1 MGRMLLV
8 VGVLA
13 LFAGPSR
20 AVDPEA
26 INSAIDRG
34 VSALRKMQ
42 RSDGT
47 WTYEKIGATALAGL
61 TLLECGV
68 DKEDKAI
75 QAAAAKVREAVPNLT
90 HTYSLA
96 LSVLFLDRLD
106 TVSDTPLIE
115 TMLVRLIAGHDNG
128 VWTYECP
135 KILSEDEVRRLKA
148 EAGGTRVLESGR
160 DLNKLPQKGKRK
172 PEDLAKEIQQR
183 LAILARV
190 GAARGMMG
198 GGDHSNT
205 QFATMAVWVGR
216 RYGMPA
222 QDVLLAIDRHYRACQ
237 HTDGTWGYTPG
248 IPMRPAYIP
257 PGAPGVGGPMI
268 ATSNGSAA
276 MTCAGLLGLAVGH
289 GASLDIRQKK
299 NPKLESSDVGKD
311 AAIKLGLAALSTA
324 VGKPTG
330 WSGAGRPAVAIPTAE
345 GKVYYYLWSLERV
358 AVGYNIE
365 TLNKKDWYHWGAE
378 ILLNSQRSD
387 GGWFGDF
394 GVCGADTC
402 FALLFLKRANLL
414 RDLSSRLSGGRGLG
428 GTVLRAGGVGGGSLK
443 GATPPKG
450 FDPLAKGKDSGSGR
464 SGSEASKPPAGSET
478 KPAERPRRKPRT
490 EEEAKAARLSEQL
503 EKATGERRS
512 ELLKELRE
520 TKGTEYTE
528 ALADVIGRLDG
539 EARRKAR
546 EALADRLTRM
556 KPATLRSYLK
566 DDDSE
571 IRRAAALAVAQR
583 DATSLVPDLIKLL
596 NDPESL
602 VERAAH
608 AALKS
613 MAGKDLGP
621 PAGADRAERDK
632 AIAAW
637 ELWWKSKAR
646 E

>member
-13 LFAGPSR
+13 LFAGPSH
-20 AVDPEA
+20 AVDQEA
-26 INSAIDRG
+26 IDSAIDRG
-34 VSALRKMQ
+34 VNALCKMQ

-47 WTYEKIGATALAGL
+47 WPYEKIGATALAGL
-61 TLLECGV
+61 TLLECGK
-68 DKEDKAI
+68 DKDDKAV
-75 QAAAAKVREAVPNLT
+75 QAAAAKVREASLTLT
-90 HTYSLA
+90 HTYSLS

-106 TVSDTPLIE
+106 TLTDTPLIE
-115 TMLVRLIAGHDNG
+115 SMLVRLIAGHQNG

-135 KILSEDEVRRLKA
+135 NVSAEEVRRLKA
-148 EAGGTRVLESGR
+148 ESSGTRVLESGR
-160 DLNKLPQKGKRK
+160 DLNKLPKKGKRK
-172 PEDLAKEIQQR
+172 PEDLAKEIQQQ
-183 LAILARV
+183 LAILSRL
-190 GAARGMMG
+190 GAARGVVA

-205 QFATMAVWVGR
+205 QFATIAIWVGR

-222 QDVLLAIDRHYRACQ
+222 QEVLLAIDRHFRGCQ
-237 HTDGTWGYTPG
+237 DTDGTWSYTPG
-248 IPMRPAYIP
+248 QPMARPFVP
-257 PGAPGVGGPMI
+257 VAPGLGGGPMVL
-268 ATSNGSAA
+268 TSNGSAA

-289 GASLDIRQKK
+289 GASLDIRKKK
-299 NPKLESSDVGKD
+299 NPKLESSDVSKD
-311 AAIKLGLAALSTA
+311 AAIKLSLAALSTA

-330 WSGAGRPAVAIPTAE
+330 WSGTGRPEVAIPSAA
-345 GKVYYYLWSLERV
+345 GNVFYYLWSLERV
-358 AVGYNIE
+358 GVAFNIE

-387 GGWFGDF
+387 GSWFGEY
-394 GVCGADTC
+394 GTYGADTC
-402 FALLFLKRANLL
+402 FALLFLKRANLM

-428 GTVLRAGGVGGGSLK
+428 GTVLRAGGVGGSSLK
-443 GATPPKG
+443 GSTPPKG
-450 FDPLAKGKDSGSGR
+450 FDPLAKGPNTGR
-464 SGSEASKPPAGSET
+464 SGSEASKPSAGSET

-490 EEEAKAARLSEQL
+490 EEEAKAARLSEEL
-503 EKATGERRS
+503 EKATAERRS
-512 ELLKELRE
+512 ALLKELRE

-528 ALADVIGRLDG
+528 ALVDLIGRLDG

-556 KPATLRSYLK
+556 KPATLRNYLK
-566 DDDSE
+566 DDDPE
-571 IRRAAALAVAQR
+571 IRRAAALAIAQR
-583 DATSLVPDLIKLL
+583 DASSLVPDLIRLL

-602 VERAAH
+602 VVRAAH

-621 PAGADRAERDK
+621 AAGADRAERDK

-637 ELWWKSKAR
+637 ELWWKNKAR